1 MQIANVAFRHRYSIG
16 TLGFIRST
24 NPEIISLTPLDT
36 DVPPLSL
43 CLIFHSRSR
52 ERVRPF
58 SFASSITRP
67 SSPSSWATDRGI
79 NRAQMKLGGREV
91 NSRTAS
97 ILLETSASLVFACY
111 TLLPPPFSWLD
122 KLGNETIRSCL
133 FPREG
138 ILSNSLEFISFEST
152 IRVYSRILEECI
164 FFRRVSSIIYR
175 WVEPREKF
183 VPREVDEAFF
193 VLFRSCFK

>member
-1 MQIANVAFRHRYSIG
+1 MLFGNASRKFWPNFPTKRFRILPTIFQFNERFIDNLTFAKDRNKIFSLCTRVNIYYNFLSKLQIANVAFRHRYSIG

-43 CLIFHSRSR
+43 SLIFHSRSR
-52 ERVRPF
+52 GRVRPF

-67 SSPSSWATDRGI
+67 WATDRGI

-111 TLLPPPFSWLD
+111 TLLPPPFS
-122 KLGNETIRSCL
+122 
-133 FPREG
+133 
-138 ILSNSLEFISFEST
+138 
-152 IRVYSRILEECI
+152 
-164 FFRRVSSIIYR
+164 
-175 WVEPREKF
+175 
-183 VPREVDEAFF
+183 
-193 VLFRSCFK
+193 